1 MYSSYFGAKFFH
13 PISNRNDFFY
23 SFFLFYFFF
32 LCFKFS
38 FSIFFS
44 FFVWC
49 KNVETAVLPSMIHR
63 KSGRLIF
70 ISSVAGKVPI
80 PFRSS
85 FAASKHALQAFC
97 DSLRAE
103 IAMHNVKV
111 LVSSPEYIACD
122 LSRNDVVRAG
132 TFNEGKLLSIIDF

>member
-1 MYSSYFGAKFFH
+1 MIFF
-13 PISNRNDFFY
+13 IRFFY
-23 SFFLFYFFF
+23 FISFFYASNFRFRFFF
-32 LCFKFS
+32 T
-38 FSIFFS
+38 